1 MFEVYLFNFG
11 YCLQEDYATREEANA
26 AGRAS
31 GFQFVVREV
40 E

>member
-1 MFEVYLFNFG
+1 MFEVFLYNFG
-11 YCLQEDYATREEANA
+11 YCLQDDYATREEAEE
-26 AGRAS
+26 AGRKC